1 MGQHTAAYQA
11 WTDGSYDQ
19 SDKGGTA
26 YLLMNDNLLVKYEAR
41 FFAKATSP
49 FHMEVYALLA
59 AAKQAE
65 NMRLEECCFHSD
77 SKLLVETLD
86 PVRKFQPLQSAD
98 WRSYSQSQLLQ
109 IEMIFKNHP
118 KFCCK
123 FTPREGNARARHLA
137 NWAPNEQANIVG
149 FTFPILAESE

>member
-77 SKLLVETLD
+77 SKLLTGGNIGPGKKISTFTISRLEVILT
-86 PVRKFQPLQSAD
+86 VTAIANRNYLQKS
-98 WRSYSQSQLLQ
+98 SKILL
-109 IEMIFKNHP
+109 
-118 KFCCK
+118 
-123 FTPREGNARARHLA
+123 
-137 NWAPNEQANIVG
+137 
-149 FTFPILAESE
+149 